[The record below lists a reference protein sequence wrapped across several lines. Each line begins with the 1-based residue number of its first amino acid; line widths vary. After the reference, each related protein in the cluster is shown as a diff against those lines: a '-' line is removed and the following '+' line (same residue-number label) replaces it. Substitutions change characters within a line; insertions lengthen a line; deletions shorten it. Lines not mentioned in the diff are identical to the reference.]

1 VSQKKRAKT
10 APATSGVKPFY
21 YVLAGIAL
29 IGAILIGLTIFRSSD
44 AAMDPNPELAKAT
57 SEDLVAQAKGVTR
70 GDPNSPVKL
79 MVFSDYQCPGCGV
92 FASTMEPQIRATFGD
107 RVTEIYHDFPLI
119 QIHKYAFLAAR
130 AGRCAEDQ
138 QKFWEVHDIIFAR
151 QRDWSFAAT
160 APVKKFEEYAGQA
173 GLDVKAFSECL
184 GSDKHTDLVTANL
197 ELGQRVG
204 VGSTPTVYIN
214 GRASANPL
222 SWDILKR
229 EIEQAVGTTPTPNSP
244 ADSAA
249 PAPTDTT
256 PAVTGQ

>member
-1 VSQKKRAKT
+1 MRST
-10 APATSGVKPFY
+10 TSSGVKPFY
-21 YVLAGIAL
+21 YVLAGIAVV
-29 IGAILIGLTIFRSSD
+29 GAILIAVTIFKSSD

-70 GDPNSPVKL
+70 GDPNASVKL
-79 MVFSDYQCPGCGV
+79 MVFSDYQCPGCGI
-92 FASTMEPQIRATFGD
+92 FANDIEPQIRATYGD

-138 QKFWEVHDIIFAR
+138 QKFWELHDIIFAR
-151 QRDWSFAAT
+151 QRDWSFSAT
-160 APVKKFEEYAGQA
+160 APIKQFREYAGLA
-173 GLDVKAFSECL
+173 GLDAGEFTTCL
-184 GSDKHTDLVTANL
+184 ESDKHTDLVTANL

-214 GRASANPL
+214 GRASANPMA
-222 SWDILKR
+222 WDIIKL
-229 EIEQAVGTTPTPNSP
+229 EIDRALGSAGTTPAAP

-249 PAPTDTT
+249 PAPADSAA
-256 PAVTGQ
+256 PVTGQ